1 MTVFTAEITNLAGT
15 VVATLA
21 QREELESPVPLN
33 DSRSA
38 SVRIPVQDSAAAE
51 VKPLERMLRIY
62 FRQSANP
69 DPIFWGVINDPD
81 WSAAPGFVTINAQ
94 DQWERL
100 MRAQARYADVVVGA
114 STDPHPP
121 NSPTDYTTIR
131 NLILAAENTA
141 AQAAAGDPDIG
152 IKRTGTG
159 TSNSATAAGTST
171 VQIERG
177 ANIAQKI
184 QEIMRAAPGTD
195 VQLYPK
201 TGLGATAS
209 GTPYYVAL
217 RTFDQQGTDRSA
229 TLVFRFRDP
238 EDPANPNNLDDATLS
253 PKGSLVRNHQTSI
266 VQGDGTTPG
275 IRVLASHA
283 ASFHTYGPRSGW
295 DNPSGGNTK
304 QMSADALEGH
314 AISVLERYAKP
325 PSFMTLTAKVE
336 SAVGT
341 NPNPQ
346 WLRDFDVGD
355 LVSVYVKKANL
366 DFDAM
371 FGGAIEMRIMAVHP
385 RQVDAAD
392 NARVDIEVSPHVAD
406 VGDITSAVDS

>member
-1 MTVFTAEITNLAGT
+1 MIFAAEITDLSGT
-15 VVATLA
+15 VQATLA
-21 QREELESPVPLN
+21 QREDLESPVPLN
-33 DSRSA
+33 DSRTA
-38 SVRIPVQDSAAAE
+38 AVRIPVEDSAAAE
-51 VKPLERMLRIY
+51 VKPLDRMLRIY
-62 FRQSANP
+62 YRQSDNP
-69 DPIFWGVINDPD
+69 DPIFWGVIQDPD
-81 WSAAPGFVTINAQ
+81 WAAAPGFVTVHAQ

-100 MRAQARYADVVVGA
+100 MRAQARYGDTVVGA

-121 NSPTDYTTIR
+121 DSPTDYTTIR
-131 NLILAAENTA
+131 NLIAAAENTA
-141 AQAAAGDPDIG
+141 AQALAGFPDLG

-159 TSNSATAAGTST
+159 TSNSAVAGGTST

-177 ANIAQKI
+177 AQIAQKI
-184 QEIMRAAPGTD
+184 QEVMRAAPGTD

-201 TGLGATAS
+201 TGLGASAS

-217 RTFDQQGTDRSA
+217 RTFAQQGTDLSA
-229 TLVFRFRDP
+229 SLTFRFQDP
-238 EDPANPNNLDDATLS
+238 DDPLNPNNLDDANLT
-253 PKGSLVRNHQTSI
+253 PKGSLIRNHQTSI

-283 ASFHTYGPRSGW
+283 GSFAQYGPRSGW

-314 AISVLERYAKP
+314 AISVLERYAHP
-325 PSFMTLTAKVE
+325 PHFITLTAKPE

-371 FGGAIEMRIMAVHP
+371 FGGALLMRVMAVHP
-385 RQVDAAD
+385 RQIDSAD
-392 NARVDIEVSPHVAD
+392 NCRVDIEVSPHVAD
-406 VGDITSAVDS
+406 VGDITSAVDT